1 MRRELHTDQ
10 GIPAPTLLMMSAVA
24 GLTVANLYYNQPLLE
39 EIRSSL
45 DCSETMSNM
54 ITVVTQAGY
63 ALGLLL
69 IVPMADMWSRR
80 RIVTVIMGIAAT
92 MAACIALSSGIWT
105 VLAASLLLG
114 ACSVIPQIFI
124 PIAGQFSRPEH
135 KSRNMGYVLSGLLT
149 GILGARVISGYVGQI
164 AGWRTMF
171 GSCGSPD
178 DCLPADHIE
187 NAATYAEHF
196 QRIVQS
202 SDSKCMED
210 LHRSSANEALCIEG
224 RMHVREHDE
233 HLGLHGLSPCR

>member
-135 KSRNMGYVLSGLLT
+135 KSRNMGYVLSG
-149 GILGARVISGYVGQI
+149 
-164 AGWRTMF
+164 
-171 GSCGSPD
+171 
-178 DCLPADHIE
+178 CLQASWGH
-187 NAATYAEHF
+187 A
-196 QRIVQS
+196 S
-202 SDSKCMED
+202 
-210 LHRSSANEALCIEG
+210 
-224 RMHVREHDE
+224 
-233 HLGLHGLSPCR
+233 